1 MLICYWGKQEAAR
14 IWCLERVRHSPYAIT
29 AFVQWI
35 SHKVVVHIHTEVS
48 VCVMSW
54 VEVGDHPG
62 GNPKRPQHCKSRGS
76 LRPWVTVETIP
87 WGTPV
92 LPTTPAKA
100 CHTQSTCIERPSK
113 DPALAKSDWPEAR
126 SLPLLEDLHTAVPVP
141 GVPAICVAATP
152 IPSKHTVVIIA
163 IDLGRKNPKKIS
175 TESDMQSLG
184 NKVGRRGRKPESHCV
199 HFLCLSRW

>member
-1 MLICYWGKQEAAR
+1 M
-14 IWCLERVRHSPYAIT
+14 
-29 AFVQWI
+29 
-35 SHKVVVHIHTEVS
+35 
-48 VCVMSW
+48 
-54 VEVGDHPG
+54 
-62 GNPKRPQHCKSRGS
+62 
-76 LRPWVTVETIP
+76 ETIP

-100 CHTQSTCIERPSK
+100 CHIQSTCIERPSK

-199 HFLCLSRW
+199 DFLCLSR